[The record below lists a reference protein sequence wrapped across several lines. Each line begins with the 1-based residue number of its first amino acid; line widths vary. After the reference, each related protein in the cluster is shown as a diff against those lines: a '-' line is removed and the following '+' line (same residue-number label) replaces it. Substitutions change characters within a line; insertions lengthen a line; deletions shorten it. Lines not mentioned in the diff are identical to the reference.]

1 MQQTHKTF
9 AGTST
14 ACTGVA
20 SRIDGTIVQQAA
32 RPSNGLNL
40 RIGHPAG
47 IIDTESVIATQNGQ
61 RIVKRATLGRTAR
74 RILDGTVYLKD

>member
-14 ACTGVA
+14 AYTGVA

-32 RPSNGLNL
+32 RPSNCLNL

-47 IIDTESVIATQNGQ
+47 IIDTESVIETQNGQ
-61 RIVKRATLGRTAR
+61 RIVKRATLGFTAW